1 MMLQQ
6 AFGQDLSPQAV
17 EFDPSCFVG
26 PEAQSADAST
36 VCFNPFSGT
45 STAITEGGIQQHQ
58 QSQMQQ
64 LSTAPY
70 ARRGS
75 MVAARL
81 SDPPNTNDTSNDGG
95 TDTSG
100 SSSSSKTT
108 TANGP
113 PITTLVGTKRK
124 SSSDGQPMTSLP
136 VSIKRFRNSFIY
148 FVDARRQELL
158 FGNSGTPTNVELNN
172 RAFLKEMSAKWRMMS
187 EEDKAPYLRMADV
200 DKERFT
206 REMREYELE
215 HPEEFSKQSRHRR
228 RRSSTTSNGISAGSA
243 GLDPALAEPGK
254 LQSAAAAATMPFMP
268 PLSTG
273 AYGLNISLTGMAS
286 SGSASPNGLL
296 PFAQNV
302 AGNINSVLA
311 LSSAPIEAMAQE
323 LSRAVATS
331 VNTPISTAVS
341 TPLTTP
347 LLSPNVVSLP
357 DKTEMLQLSI
367 GHVPS
372 LPSVPEEVV
381 VGTNA
386 ATSTT
391 VASSVGMAG
400 STPGYLAT
408 APKVATLPTVLEG
421 ADEDVNMI

>member
-1 MMLQQ
+1 
-6 AFGQDLSPQAV
+6 
-17 EFDPSCFVG
+17 
-26 PEAQSADAST
+26 AQSADAST

-45 STAITEGGIQQHQ
+45 STVITEGGIQQQ
-58 QSQMQQ
+58 QQQQQ
-64 LSTAPY
+64 LSAPLY
-70 ARRGS
+70 DRRGS
-75 MVAARL
+75 IVATKL
-81 SDPPNTNDTSNDGG
+81 PDPTNSNDTSNDGG
-95 TDTSG
+95 TDTPG
-100 SSSSSKTT
+100 SSSKP

-158 FGNSGTPTNVELNN
+158 FDNGGAPTNVELNN
-172 RAFLKEMSAKWRMMS
+172 RAFLKEMSAKWRIMS
-187 EEDKAPYLRMADV
+187 EEEKAPYLRMAEA

-228 RRSSTTSNGISAGSA
+228 RRSSTTSNGISAGSV
-243 GLDPALAEPGK
+243 GLDPALAEPAK
-254 LQSAAAAATMPFMP
+254 LQSAAAAAATMPFMP
-268 PLSTG
+268 PLSAG

-296 PFAQNV
+296 PFSQNV
-302 AGNINSVLA
+302 VADNINSALA
-311 LSSAPIEAMAQE
+311 LSSVPIEAMAQE
-323 LSRAVATS
+323 LGRAVATS

-347 LLSPNVVSLP
+347 LLSPNVSLP

-367 GHVPS
+367 GHIPS